1 MATKKM
7 PASKNE
13 IKNKYK
19 MESIST
25 PFINPIVHEGSGA
38 ALKHAGR
45 VNVSLNIP
53 NWIGNNNLLP
63 LWTFLWKPQNKVDP
77 FTVSCI
83 AIID

>member
-1 MATKKM
+1 M
-7 PASKNE
+7 PASKTE

-45 VNVSLNIP
+45 VN
-53 NWIGNNNLLP
+53 LP
-63 LWTFLWKPQNKVDP
+63 HSPPPPPALAKIQTTKAVDLKLG
-77 FTVSCI
+77 TVI
-83 AIID
+83 K

>member
-38 ALKHAGR
+38 ALTHGGG
-45 VNVSLNIP
+45 LNFP
-53 NWIGNNNLLP
+53 PPPPPP
-63 LWTFLWKPQNKVDP
+63 LAKIQTTKAVDLKLG
-77 FTVSCI
+77 TVI
-83 AIID
+83 K

>member
-7 PASKNE
+7 PASKTE

-45 VNVSLNIP
+45 VN
-53 NWIGNNNLLP
+53 LP
-63 LWTFLWKPQNKVDP
+63 PPPALAKIQTTKAVDLKLG
-77 FTVSCI
+77 TVI
-83 AIID
+83 K

>member
-7 PASKNE
+7 PASKTE

-45 VNVSLNIP
+45 VKNP
-53 NWIGNNNLLP
+53 NH
-63 LWTFLWKPQNKVDP
+63 K
-77 FTVSCI
+77 SC
-83 AIID
+83 

>member
-7 PASKNE
+7 PASKTE

-45 VNVSLNIP
+45 VNFP
-53 NWIGNNNLLP
+53 P
-63 LWTFLWKPQNKVDP
+63 PKM
-77 FTVSCI
+77 
-83 AIID
+83 

>member
-7 PASKNE
+7 PASKTE

-45 VNVSLNIP
+45 VN
-53 NWIGNNNLLP
+53 LP
-63 LWTFLWKPQNKVDP
+63 PPLPHP
-77 FTVSCI
+77 RSS
-83 AIID
+83 